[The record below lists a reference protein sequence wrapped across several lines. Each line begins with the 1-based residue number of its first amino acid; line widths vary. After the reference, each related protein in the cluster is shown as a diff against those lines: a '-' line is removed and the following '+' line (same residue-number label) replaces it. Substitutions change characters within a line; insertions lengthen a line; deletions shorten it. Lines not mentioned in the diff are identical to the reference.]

1 MAIATNAR
9 LHAGE
14 TLQKSWNGPNICKLQ
29 MLSEMEASSSL
40 YMSLY
45 CNYHGSM
52 ITNIPCCCYCACSHQ
67 GILELENLLK
77 DAHIHHNKDKAIEEA
92 KSKATLDRLHI
103 ESTEELKHVLQLVA
117 IQHKEQ

>member
-1 MAIATNAR
+1 
-9 LHAGE
+9 
-14 TLQKSWNGPNICKLQ
+14 

-52 ITNIPCCCYCACSHQ
+52 ITDIPCCCYCACSHH
-67 GILELENLLK
+67 GILELENVLK
-77 DAHIHHNKDKAIEEA
+77 DAHIHHSKDKAIEEA
-92 KSKATLDRLHI
+92 KSKATLDHLHI